1 MTHPNLAPNLALA
14 ARFVAAIEANDIDA
28 IRAIYAPDA
37 RIWHNTDGIDFAGQT
52 VDENLKVLAWM
63 GRFLSD
69 KRYDIIARSETATGF
84 VQQHVLRATITAT
97 GEAYAMPACIIC
109 TVVDGRITKLD
120 EYMDSAH
127 VTPLTRAAEALRA
140 AKR

>member
-1 MTHPNLAPNLALA
+1 MSHPHTDLA
-14 ARFVAAIEANDIDA
+14 ARFCAAIEQGDIDA

-37 RIWHNTDGIDFAGQT
+37 RIWHNTDGIDFSGQT

-69 KRYDIIARSETATGF
+69 KRYDIVRRSETATGF

-97 GEAYAMPACIIC
+97 GEPYAMPACIVC
-109 TVVDGRITKLD
+109 TVVDGAITRLD

-127 VTPLTRAAEALRA
+127 VAPLTRAAEALRA
-140 AKR
+140 KKAG